1 MLVSVNL
8 SLSVLCNAR
17 CVYCPQDR
25 GENLKAKIMPI
36 SIIRKI
42 TAELTA
48 PDCKHNIKIMQLS
61 ENGDALLNK
70 DFIEILRILKRRLP
84 SVQKILYTNLSLLT
98 KKKSEIIVREGLIDK
113 LMCSIDSVDEDVFS
127 MMNGMSLKRVL
138 QNFKDFLSI
147 RDKLNSPITV
157 NVRVLTL
164 HNYVKAIKHSFGFVP
179 NGVDKFRVPMLDEV
193 PLIAASLERFM
204 DSSKDKIEKSIIFAW
219 NDREKFTG
227 KVDSYTSNLKCP
239 FLDRNEHD
247 LFIAPDGSCYSCCLD
262 SKCDIIFGNVNSE
275 SLDSIFNSSKRARF
289 LEKLRA
295 RKFIE
300 IGGAC
305 SSVICCQ
312 SLQQ

>member
-17 CVYCPQDR
+17 CVYCPSDR
-25 GENLKAKIMPI
+25 GENLKKKIMPI
-36 SIIRKI
+36 SLIHKI

-70 DFIEILRILKRRLP
+70 NFIEILRLLKRRLP

-98 KKKSEIIVREGLIDK
+98 KKKSEIIIREGLIDK

-127 MMNGMSLKRVL
+127 MMNGLSLKRVL
-138 QNFKDFLSI
+138 KNFKDFLNI
-147 RDKLNSPITV
+147 RDEKNSHITV
-157 NVRVLTL
+157 NVRILTL
-164 HNYVKAIKHSFGFVP
+164 HNYVKSIKNSFGFIP
-179 NGVDKFRVPMLDEV
+179 NDVDISRVPMLDEV
-193 PLIAASLERFM
+193 PLIAASLEKFM
-204 DSSKDKIEKSIIFAW
+204 DSSKDKVEQSIIFAW
-219 NDREKFTG
+219 NDREKFTD
-227 KVDSYTSNLKCP
+227 KVDSYTPNMKCP
-239 FLDRNEHD
+239 FLDRNESD

-262 SKCDIIFGNVNSE
+262 SKCSITFGNVNTE
-275 SLDSIFNSSKRARF
+275 SLDSIFNGSKRAQF

>member
-1 MLVSVNL
+1 MLVLVNL

-25 GENLKAKIMPI
+25 GENLKKKIMPL
-36 SIIRKI
+36 SLVHKI
-42 TAELTA
+42 TTELTA

-70 DFIEILRILKRRLP
+70 NFIEILRILKRRLP
-84 SVQKILYTNLSLLT
+84 SVKKILYTNLSLLT
-98 KKKSEIIVREGLIDK
+98 KAKSEIIIKEGLIDK
-113 LMCSIDSVDEDVFS
+113 LMCSIDSVDKDTFFL
-127 MMNGMSLKRVL
+127 MNGLNLKRVL

-147 RDKLNSPITV
+147 RNKLDSHITV
-157 NVRVLTL
+157 NVRILTL
-164 HNYVKAIKHSFGFVP
+164 HNYVKAIKNSFDFIP
-179 NGVDKFRVPMLDEV
+179 NDVDILRVPILDEV
-193 PLIAASLERFM
+193 PLIAASLERFLHPA
-204 DSSKDKIEKSIIFAW
+204 KDKVEKSIIFAW

-227 KVDSYTSNLKCP
+227 KVDSYTPNLKCP

-262 SKCDIIFGNVNSE
+262 SKCSITFGNANTE
-275 SLDSIFNSSKRARF
+275 TLDSIFNGSKRASF